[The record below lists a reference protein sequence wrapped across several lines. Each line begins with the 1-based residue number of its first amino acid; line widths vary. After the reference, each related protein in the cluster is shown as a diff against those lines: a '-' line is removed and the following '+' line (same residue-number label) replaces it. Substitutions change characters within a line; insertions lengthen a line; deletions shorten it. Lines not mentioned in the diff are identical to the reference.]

1 VGSAGQRSEKEPAQG
16 ASERGRRFLLRD
28 ARWLSGGFLLFF
40 LSSFGQTFF
49 FSLSGEGIRTEHG
62 LSHGEFGGLYLAATV
77 TGALLLA
84 RAGRAV
90 DRYSARTIVLVAVP
104 ALGAGAMV
112 MAVSEDVLVLGAAM
126 FLLRFLGQ
134 GMLTHTSFTL
144 MGRWFT
150 RQRGR
155 AVSIAALGL
164 NAGEALLP
172 VAVIAV
178 TGAFGWR
185 TVWGSA
191 AVLLLFAVVA
201 LALLFARERTP
212 EADAEHPVGT
222 TVPGWTRREALRD
235 PYFPLVVL
243 ALSAPPFIGN
253 TVFFNQLHLA
263 DVRGWDP
270 DVVASSFTVYAVATV
285 ACNVIGG
292 HLVDRVSALRV
303 VPIFLLP
310 LSGGLLVLAA
320 VAAPW
325 AAFVFMALYGISNG
339 LSFSV
344 LGATMPEIYGVQHLA
359 AIRSVVVSILVLAS
373 AVGPGVS
380 GMLID
385 TGVAYQ
391 AQLAGLG
398 AYCLAVSLLMA
409 VFAPRIRARGIRR
422 RRPAAH
428 ETGEG

>member
-1 VGSAGQRSEKEPAQG
+1 M
-16 ASERGRRFLLRD
+16 
-28 ARWLSGGFLLFF
+28 
-40 LSSFGQTFF
+40 
-49 FSLSGEGIRTEHG
+49 SLSGEGIRTEHG

-84 RAGRAV
+84 QFGDAV

-104 ALGAGAMV
+104 ALGAGAIA
-112 MAVSEDVLVLGAAM
+112 MAVSDDVLVLGVAL

-134 GMLTHTSFTL
+134 GVMTHASFTL
-144 MGRWFT
+144 MARWFT

-172 VAVIAV
+172 VAVVALI
-178 TGAFGWR
+178 GAYGWR
-185 TVWGSA
+185 AVWGSA
-191 AVLLLFAVVA
+191 AVLLLLGVVG

-212 EADAEHPVGT
+212 GADVDEPVDT
-222 TVPGWTRREALRD
+222 TASGWTRREVLRD

-253 TVFFNQLHLA
+253 TVFFNQLHLV
-263 DVRGWDP
+263 DLRGWDA
-270 DVVASSFTVYAVATV
+270 DVLASSFSVYAVATV
-285 ACNVIGG
+285 AFNVIGG

-303 VPIFLLP
+303 VPFFLLP
-310 LSGGLLVLAA
+310 LSGGLLVLGT
-320 VAAPW
+320 VGAPW
-325 AAFVFMALYGISNG
+325 SAFVFMALYGISNG

-344 LGATMPEIYGVQHLA
+344 LGTTMPEIYGVQHLA

-373 AVGPGVS
+373 AAGPGVS

-385 TGVAYQ
+385 AGLAYQ
-391 AQLAGLG
+391 AQLMGLG
-398 AYCLAVSLLMA
+398 GYCLAVSLLMA
-409 VFAPRIRARGIRR
+409 MFAPRIRARVAGR
-422 RRPAAH
+422 RRPAAF
-428 ETGEG
+428 ETGER